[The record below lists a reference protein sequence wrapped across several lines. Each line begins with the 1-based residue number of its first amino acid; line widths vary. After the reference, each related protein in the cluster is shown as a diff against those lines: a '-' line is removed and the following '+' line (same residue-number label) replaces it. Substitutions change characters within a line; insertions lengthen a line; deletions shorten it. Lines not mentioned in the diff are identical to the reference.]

1 MKQYSVD
8 HLVVRFNPRVWS
20 LLLQWLVRDWV
31 LEHETVAYTEDYYQ
45 LWSPVQGLLIR
56 YNGLDRVIQLVEVGV
71 DATQDKDNF
80 LD

>member
-45 LWSPVQGLLIR
+45 LWSPVQR
-56 YNGLDRVIQLVEVGV
+56 
-71 DATQDKDNF
+71 
-80 LD
+80 